1 MGEWVVGEGQG
12 PDAFPGEP
20 KAYLRN
26 HDTVLVCLDIRSC
39 GATGSISRRANKTW
53 QRTCGQAVHVV
64 LVHGGAHAA
73 QGVLK
78 RCRMGW
84 RRWQVGWVRGW
95 IGLRRGQ
102 VGWVRGRVCEGGVG

>member
-1 MGEWVVGEGQG
+1 MHFQTGKMKTHLRQGETG
-12 PDAFPGEP
+12 
-20 KAYLRN
+20 
-26 HDTVLVCLDIRSC
+26 LVCLDVRAC
-39 GATGSISRRANKTW
+39 RATGSISRRAKW
-53 QRTCGQAVHVV
+53 RRTCGQAVHVV

-78 RCRMGW
+78 RGRMGW
-84 RRWQVGWVRGW
+84 RRGQVGWVRGW